1 MAQGAVKKSKSASS
15 TAKRPS
21 ALGPKKGARAI
32 APKKAALVKQK
43 KLTKVCNIILG
54 LFAINLKLS
63 AGLTAKM
70 ERNLAEKAGHLELL
84 RGGKK
89 DGTGKKK

>member
-1 MAQGAVKKSKSASS
+1 MAQGAIKKAKPAASS
-15 TAKRPS
+15 TAKRPA

-43 KLTKVCNIILG
+43 KLSK
-54 LFAINLKLS
+54 KLS

-70 ERNLAEKAGHLELL
+70 EQNLAEKAGHLELL

-89 DGTGKKK
+89 SAKSDKRAEKGAGNKK

>member
-1 MAQGAVKKSKSASS
+1 MAQGALKKAKPASS
-15 TAKRPS
+15 ATKRRS
-21 ALGPKKGARAI
+21 ALDPKKGARTI

-43 KLTKVCNIILG
+43 KLNK
-54 LFAINLKLS
+54 KLS

-84 RGGKK
+84 GGGKK
-89 DGTGKKK
+89 DKK